1 MLRPTGELLR
11 SVLLYLWSRAYAER
25 NYSYGRAEGAGA
37 LYLKRLSDAIQ
48 DGDPVRAV
56 IRSTAVNT

>member
-1 MLRPTGELLR
+1 MFAGHGLQRGVEAHMNTNTK
-11 SVLLYLWSRAYAER
+11 S
-25 NYSYGRAEGAGA
+25 SYGRAEGAGA